1 MKKKERICM
10 NPMYLKDFRKKRKL
24 TQKEFALSAGISL
37 QSLKFYETGRRELT
51 LDKFREIKSKFGC
64 LEHDPSRLRVMVDY
78 VRITLMSIRDLEF
91 FCKKFLHVAFKD
103 FQSYESKLMNYNHL
117 WKRGDIWI
125 FDYFDK
131 FETGNYQITMQLSG
145 KGCRQMEL
153 VFENEGVTWL
163 DFFQEL
169 KIAYGEDMRVTRLD
183 LAIDELY
190 QGYEKETEQF
200 LLSDMITKYYHKELD
215 FDSMRTWNYIGGG
228 SLNFEDEQEI
238 EENRQGISLYFG
250 SRQSEMYFNFY
261 EKRYELAKQEN
272 LSVEESL
279 EVFGIW
285 NRYEIRLSHGKA
297 QGVVEEYLL
306 GVDLAEIARAL
317 INSKINVYDGLN
329 DYGAYLMD
337 KKWQL
342 LFGGVEPLKL
352 STQPEA
358 YNIERTIRWL
368 MHQVSDS
375 LALVEEYDKLVC
387 EENLRMIINS
397 GELNDRGEKILNSV
411 RSSLSCMQKSS

>member
-1 MKKKERICM
+1 M

-24 TQKEFALSAGISL
+24 TQKKFALSAGISL

-153 VFENEGVTWL
+153 IFENERITWL

-215 FDSMRTWNYIGGG
+215 FNSMRTWNYIGGG

-352 STQPEA
+352 STQPET

-397 GELNDRGEKILNSV
+397 GELNERGEKILNSV

>member
-1 MKKKERICM
+1 M

-24 TQKEFALSAGISL
+24 TQKKFALSAGISL

-64 LEHDPSRLRVMVDY
+64 LEYDPSRLRVIVDY

-153 VFENEGVTWL
+153 IFENEGITWL

-190 QGYEKETEQF
+190 QGYENETEQF

-215 FDSMRTWNYIGGG
+215 FNSMRTWNYIGGG

-352 STQPEA
+352 STQPES

-368 MHQVSDS
+368 MYQVSDS

>member
-1 MKKKERICM
+1 M

-24 TQKEFALSAGISL
+24 TQKKFALSAGISL

-64 LEHDPSRLRVMVDY
+64 LEHDSSRLRVMVDY

-153 VFENEGVTWL
+153 IFENEGITWL

-190 QGYEKETEQF
+190 QGYEKEAEQF

-215 FDSMRTWNYIGGG
+215 FNSMRTWNYIGGG

-352 STQPEA
+352 STQPES

>member
-1 MKKKERICM
+1 M

-24 TQKEFALSAGISL
+24 TQKKFALSAGISL

-153 VFENEGVTWL
+153 IFENERITWL

-215 FDSMRTWNYIGGG
+215 FNSMRTWNYIGGG

-352 STQPEA
+352 STQPET

>member
-1 MKKKERICM
+1 M
-10 NPMYLKDFRKKRKL
+10 NPMYLKEFRKKRKL
-24 TQKEFALSAGISL
+24 TQKKFALSAGISL

-153 VFENEGVTWL
+153 IFKNEGITWL

-215 FDSMRTWNYIGGG
+215 FNSMRTWNYIGGG

-352 STQPEA
+352 STQPES

>member
-1 MKKKERICM
+1 M
-10 NPMYLKDFRKKRKL
+10 NPMYLKEFRKKKRLK
-24 TQKEFALSAGISL
+24 QKEFALSAGISL

-51 LDKFREIKSKFGC
+51 LDKFREIKSKFGY
-64 LEHDPSRLRVMVDY
+64 LEHDSSRLQVMVDY
-78 VRITLMSIRDLEF
+78 VRITVMSVRDLEF
-91 FCKKFLHVAFKD
+91 FCQKFLRVSFED

-131 FETGNYQITMQLSG
+131 FDTGNYQITVQLSG
-145 KGCRQMEL
+145 QGCRQMEL
-153 VFENEGVTWL
+153 VFENEGITWL
-163 DFFQEL
+163 DFFQEMFA
-169 KIAYGEDMRVTRLD
+169 AYGEDMRLTRLD

-190 QGYEKETEQF
+190 RGYESESEQF
-200 LLSDMITKYYHKELD
+200 LLSDMIAKYYRKELD
-215 FDSMRTWNYIGGG
+215 FESMRMWNYIGGG
-228 SLNFEDEQEI
+228 SLNFEDEREI

-261 EKRYELAKQEN
+261 EKRYEFAKQEGI
-272 LSVEESL
+272 SVEESL
-279 EVFGIW
+279 EIFGVW
-285 NRYEIRLSHGKA
+285 NRYEIRLSHKKA
-297 QGVVEEYLL
+297 QSVIEEYLF

-317 INSKINVYDGLN
+317 INSKIQVFDGTN
-329 DYGAYLMD
+329 DWGAYMMD
-337 KKWQL
+337 RKWQL

-352 STQPEA
+352 TTRPEA
-358 YNIERTIRWL
+358 YNIDRTIRWL

-397 GELNDRGEKILNSV
+397 GELNDRGEKILKSV
-411 RSSLSCMQKSS
+411 RSSLVSERRAV

>member
-1 MKKKERICM
+1 M

-24 TQKEFALSAGISL
+24 TQKKFALSAGISL

-153 VFENEGVTWL
+153 IFENERITWL

-215 FDSMRTWNYIGGG
+215 FNSMRTWNYIGGG

-352 STQPEA
+352 STQPET

-397 GELNDRGEKILNSV
+397 GELNDRGEKILNAV
-411 RSSLSCMQKSS
+411 RSSLASERRVI

>member
-1 MKKKERICM
+1 M

-24 TQKEFALSAGISL
+24 TQKKFALSAGISL

-153 VFENEGVTWL
+153 IFKNEGITWL

-215 FDSMRTWNYIGGG
+215 FNSMRTWNYIGGG

-352 STQPEA
+352 STQPES

>member
-1 MKKKERICM
+1 M

-24 TQKEFALSAGISL
+24 TQKKFALSAGISL

-64 LEHDPSRLRVMVDY
+64 LEYDPSRLRVMVDY

-153 VFENEGVTWL
+153 IFENEGITWL
-163 DFFQEL
+163 DFFLEL

-215 FDSMRTWNYIGGG
+215 FNSMRTWNYIGGG

-352 STQPEA
+352 STQPET

>member
-1 MKKKERICM
+1 M

-24 TQKEFALSAGISL
+24 TQKKFALSAGISL

-91 FCKKFLHVAFKD
+91 FCTKFLHVAFKD

-153 VFENEGVTWL
+153 IFENERITWL

-215 FDSMRTWNYIGGG
+215 FNSMRTWNYIGGG

-352 STQPEA
+352 STQPET

-397 GELNDRGEKILNSV
+397 GELNDRGEKILNAV
-411 RSSLSCMQKSS
+411 RSSLASERRVI

>member
-1 MKKKERICM
+1 M
-10 NPMYLKDFRKKRKL
+10 NSMYLKDFRKKRKL
-24 TQKEFALSAGISL
+24 TQKKFALSAGISL

-153 VFENEGVTWL
+153 IFENERITWL

-215 FDSMRTWNYIGGG
+215 FNSMRTWNYIGGG

-352 STQPEA
+352 STQPET

-397 GELNDRGEKILNSV
+397 GELNDRGEKILNAV
-411 RSSLSCMQKSS
+411 RSSLASERRVI

>member
-1 MKKKERICM
+1 M

-24 TQKEFALSAGISL
+24 TQKKFALSAGISL

-64 LEHDPSRLRVMVDY
+64 LEYDPSRLRVMVDY

-153 VFENEGVTWL
+153 IFGNEGITWL
-163 DFFQEL
+163 DFFREL

-215 FDSMRTWNYIGGG
+215 FNSMRTWNYIGGG

-352 STQPEA
+352 STQPES

-368 MHQVSDS
+368 MYQVSDS

>member
-1 MKKKERICM
+1 MKEKEKIYM

-24 TQKEFALSAGISL
+24 TQKKFALSAGISL

-153 VFENEGVTWL
+153 IFENERITWL

-215 FDSMRTWNYIGGG
+215 FNSMRTWNYIGGG

-261 EKRYELAKQEN
+261 EKRYEIAKKEGI
-272 LSVEESL
+272 SVSDSVRL
-279 EVFGIW
+279 FRIW
-285 NRYEIRLSHGKA
+285 NRYEVRFSQGKA
-297 QGVVEEYLL
+297 RAFVSEV
-306 GVDLAEIARAL
+306 LAGSEIAELTRSIFQGA
-317 INSKINVYDGLN
+317 IQIYDGT
-329 DYGAYLMD
+329 DEQGFRKYD
-337 KKWQL
+337 SKWQQ
-342 LFGGVEPLKL
+342 LFGNHEAVRLTVSPEPY
-352 STQPEA
+352 SV
-358 YNIERTIRWL
+358 ERTIRWL
-368 MHQVSDS
+368 VERVSNS
-375 LALVEEYDKLVC
+375 LLFVSEIDRMFMQ
-387 EENLRMIINS
+387 ENMKKIMAS
-397 GELNDRGEKILNSV
+397 GELTPRQRKELEFLQNQLGKTE
-411 RSSLSCMQKSS
+411 